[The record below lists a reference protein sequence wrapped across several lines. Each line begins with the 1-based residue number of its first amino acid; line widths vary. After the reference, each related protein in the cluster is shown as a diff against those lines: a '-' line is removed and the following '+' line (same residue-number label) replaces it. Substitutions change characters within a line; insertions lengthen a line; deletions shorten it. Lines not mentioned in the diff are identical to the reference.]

1 MGLNKNGVTMVGIE
15 RAWKAVL
22 LVVVLLAGVAG
33 QAFCFP
39 EKVTDDRKKEIEI
52 PAKPQRI
59 VSLAP
64 TNTELLFALGLDKEI
79 VGVTKYCDYPEAA
92 KQKEKIGGFLDVDL
106 DRIVALKPDLILA
119 FGTVQLPVV
128 ETLEKK
134 GLRVFWL
141 YPHTVDD
148 ILGSFERV
156 GRVTGRER
164 EAKELRDAV
173 AKDVGELRK
182 TLGALPDDKRP
193 TVLRVMNFDRPATIG
208 AESFQTDLFFLA
220 GGRSAFPAAE
230 KDYMEIDVQELKR
243 RDPAVLLLC
252 GDDEKALIRQLKNSP
267 AYRDLTAVKN
277 DAIVVMPCELTC
289 RPGPRIGEAARVLA
303 QYLHPEE
310 QLMNGHRPVKAAKPP
325 ESPGGCGCAAGR

>member
-1 MGLNKNGVTMVGIE
+1 MKIRTKWTAL
-15 RAWKAVL
+15 
-22 LVVVLLAGVAG
+22 LLASLLPVIVAG

-39 EKVTDDRKKEIEI
+39 EKVTDDRKREIEI

-59 VSLAP
+59 ISLAP

-92 KQKEKIGGFLDVDL
+92 KQKEKVGGFLDVDL

-141 YPHTVDD
+141 YPRSVDE

-164 EAKELRDAV
+164 EAKELHDAV
-173 AKDVGELRK
+173 AKDISDLRK
-182 TLGALPDDKRP
+182 TLGALPNDGRP

-208 AESFQTDLFFLA
+208 AESFQTDLLSLA
-220 GGRSAFPAAE
+220 GGRSAFSAAG
-230 KDYMEIDVQELKR
+230 KDYVEIDAQELKR
-243 RDPAVLLLC
+243 REPAVLLVC
-252 GDDEKALIRQLKNSP
+252 GDDEKALKQQLKDSP
-267 AYRDLTAVKN
+267 VYRDLSAVKN

-289 RPGPRIGEAARVLA
+289 RPGPRIGEAARILA
-303 QYLHPEE
+303 QYLHPQE
-310 QLMNGHRPVKAAKPP
+310 QLTNGHGPVKAAKPQ
-325 ESPGGCGCAAGR
+325 EKPGGCGCAAGR